1 MNSMPS
7 QAQGAFQGGAASQPQ
22 LMMFDPS
29 KYQSIQTPTMFNP
42 PAFQQ
47 PAQQP
52 VPPDQNQQFQQ
63 QPQQPPQQNQQ
74 VADQNQPFQQHQQ
87 QQNQQA
93 VDQNQQFQNQAVDHN
108 QQYQQQTVDQ
118 SQPTSFQG
126 QNLDPNQQHYSGK
139 TYLLSCSKSE
149 SQYLFVPFLSLVVC
163 SF

>member
-29 KYQSIQTPTMFNP
+29 KYQQIQTPTMFNP

-47 PAQQP
+47 PAQEP

-63 QPQQPPQQNQQ
+63 PQQPQQNQ
-74 VADQNQPFQQHQQ
+74 VADQNQQFQQPQHQQ

-126 QNLDPNQQHYSGK
+126 ENLDPNQQHYSGK
-139 TYLLSCSKSE
+139 T
-149 SQYLFVPFLSLVVC
+149 
-163 SF
+163 